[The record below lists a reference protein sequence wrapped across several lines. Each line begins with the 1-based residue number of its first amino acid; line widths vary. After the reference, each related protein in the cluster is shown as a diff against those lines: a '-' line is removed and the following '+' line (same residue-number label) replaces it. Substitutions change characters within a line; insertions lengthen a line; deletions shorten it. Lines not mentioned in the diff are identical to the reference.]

1 MSKGIGATQ
10 RDILALLPHDS
21 AIEVS
26 ELAYQLQLGIRQIRR
41 AVRSLEGRGLVVVL
55 KRAAAPLPGGGFR
68 YYTGKG
74 SQLWVFHPHSYARWS
89 DARNAKAK

>member
-1 MSKGIGATQ
+1 MSRGVGATQ
-10 RDILALLPHDS
+10 RDILALLPRDA

-26 ELAYQLQLGIRQIRR
+26 AIADKLELGIRQVRR

-55 KRAAAPLPGGGFR
+55 KRSAVPVAGGGFR

-74 SQLWVFHPHSYARWS
+74 SQLWVFDRHSYARWS
-89 DARNAKAK
+89 SARNAQG